1 MKINLDFSFGRDC
14 WMFSSSMTPKEREAL
29 DRKFA
34 SLGYRLEE
42 LADSPFLPGSQAGV
56 KIWARPDGSAS
67 LSTLL
72 GITTR
77 DSIAY
82 PGQSMGEPNLAF
94 LRVVSDSPI
103 AVTGPQNMAMDEI
116 ENFLRTLVLAYER
129 LGKTI
134 THAEATIHVT
144 EGA

>member
-1 MKINLDFSFGRDC
+1 MKVNLDFNFGRDC
-14 WMFSSSMTPKEREAL
+14 WMFSVSMTPKEREAL

-34 SLGYRLEE
+34 SLGYHLEDLPE
-42 LADSPFLPGSQAGV
+42 SPFLPGSQAGV
-56 KIWARPDGSAS
+56 KIWVRPDGSAS
-67 LSTLL
+67 LSTLM
-72 GITTR
+72 GILTR
-77 DSIAY
+77 DSITY

-103 AVTGPQNMAMDEI
+103 PVSGVQNMSIDEI

>member
-1 MKINLDFSFGRDC
+1 MKVSLDFNFGRGC
-14 WMFSSSMTPKEREAL
+14 WMFSVTMSPKEREAL

-34 SLGYRLEE
+34 SLGYGLGD
-42 LADSPFLPGSQAGV
+42 LPDCPLLPGSQAGV

-67 LSTLL
+67 LATLL
-72 GITTR
+72 GISTR
-77 DSIAY
+77 DSISY
-82 PGQSMGEPNLAF
+82 PGQSMGNPNLAY
-94 LRVVSDSPI
+94 LRVVSDGPI
-103 AVTGPQNMAMDEI
+103 PVTGPENMAMDEI

>member
-1 MKINLDFSFGRDC
+1 MKVNLDYDFSRD
-14 WMFSSSMTPKEREAL
+14 WWVFSTTMTPKEREAL

-34 SLGYRLEE
+34 SLGYQLEE
-42 LADSPFLPGSQAGV
+42 LADSPFLPGGLAGA
-56 KIWARPDGSAS
+56 KIWARPGGTAS
-67 LSTLL
+67 LATLL
-72 GITTR
+72 GLSTR

-82 PGQSMGEPNLAF
+82 PGQSVGNPNLAF
-94 LRVVSDSPI
+94 MRVVSDSPI
-103 AVTGPQNMAMDEI
+103 LVSGTEAMSVDEI
-116 ENFLRTLVLAYER
+116 ENFLRTMVLAYER